1 MFCSSITMELDNQ
14 HLAYEPIVEI
24 YAGGDEPHPE
34 LWTRFHEFFMQ
45 LLSGNRVAIVKYI
58 AIAHASPV
66 PVDSRGS
73 KTVFEIRLPKHSHIA
88 SRK

>member
-1 MFCSSITMELDNQ
+1 MELDNQ
-14 HLAYEPIVEI
+14 HLAYEPMVE

-34 LWTRFHEFFMQ
+34 LRTPFHELFMQ

-58 AIAHASPV
+58 AIAHGCPV
-66 PVDSRGS
+66 SVDSTGS
-73 KTVFEIRLPKHSHIA
+73 KTVFEIRLPKYSHIA